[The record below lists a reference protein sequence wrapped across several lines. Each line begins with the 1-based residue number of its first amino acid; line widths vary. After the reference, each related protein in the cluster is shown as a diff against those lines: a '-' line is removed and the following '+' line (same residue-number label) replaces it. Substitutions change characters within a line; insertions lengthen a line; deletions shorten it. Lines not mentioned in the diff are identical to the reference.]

1 MRSMFA
7 FSEIE
12 ETNES
17 CIWLGKLKSCYDPKE
32 YYKDTE
38 TNSCVHEIYTATIGY
53 DTGTVFPIK
62 VNGRMVRA
70 LLDTGAER
78 SCMNLNT

>member
-1 MRSMFA
+1 MDHPIKHVIHEINMFA

-17 CIWLGKLKSCYDPKE
+17 PIWLGKLKSGYDPQE

-38 TNSCVHEIYTATIGY
+38 TNSHVHEIYTATIGY
-53 DTGTVFPIK
+53 DTGPW
-62 VNGRMVRA
+62 A
-70 LLDTGAER
+70 
-78 SCMNLNT
+78 SPSS